1 MPITEV
7 AMPMTSAGKCHAG
20 SIGFGQAI
28 APRKKTLTIDVK
40 YPKPF
45 QPIPIG
51 PSVKMGLVSIA
62 GGTFNPR
69 KLFRFPN
76 EGVLR

>member
-1 MPITEV
+1 
-7 AMPMTSAGKCHAG
+7 
-20 SIGFGQAI
+20 
-28 APRKKTLTIDVK
+28 
-40 YPKPF
+40 
-45 QPIPIG
+45 
-51 PSVKMGLVSIA
+51 VKMGLVSIA